1 MNKLRSLNFG
11 DWYCEV
17 SPQLGMNLLRL
28 THKGNDILRTPK
40 SPDDLAAEPFHFG
53 TPLLLPANRTKG
65 ARFCFRGEEYTLP
78 LNEPQRGN
86 HLHGCM
92 HNAPFEVLEHTE
104 CRIVAEYVNCGER
117 YPFPFKLTITDS
129 LTEAGYCRELKVENT
144 GGKAMPYTLAYHT
157 AFLEKEFSAPIE
169 KRYEV
174 DENYIPTGNLLPL
187 TQQETEFVIG
197 TSPKGKTI
205 SGSYTVSGHT
215 AIIGEYLYSF
225 SDNFDTLVLF
235 NWGGDKGFVCIEP
248 QAGAVNGLNSG
259 KCRILEKSETETYT
273 HKIEFKTDKD

>member
-1 MNKLRSLNFG
+1 MNNLPSLKFG

-28 THKGNDILRTPK
+28 THKGNDILRTPQ

-65 ARFCFRGEEYTLP
+65 ARFCFRGQEYTLP

-86 HLHGCM
+86 HLHGLM

-104 CRIVAEYVNCGER
+104 ARLVAVYINRDEL
-117 YPFPFKLTITDS
+117 YPFPFKIAITDS
-129 LTEAGYCRELKVENT
+129 LTEAGYCRELKVENI

-169 KRYEV
+169 KHYEV
-174 DENYIPTGNLLPL
+174 DENYIPTGNMLPL
-187 TQQETEFVIG
+187 TEEEAEYVIG
-197 TSPKGKTI
+197 TTPKGKTI

-215 AIIGEYLYSF
+215 AGIGEYLYSF
-225 SDNFDTLVLF
+225 SENFDTLVLF

-248 QAGAVNGLNSG
+248 QAGAVNGLNTG
-259 KCRILEKSETETYT
+259 KCRILEKGETETYT
-273 HKIEFKTDKD
+273 HKIEFKNR